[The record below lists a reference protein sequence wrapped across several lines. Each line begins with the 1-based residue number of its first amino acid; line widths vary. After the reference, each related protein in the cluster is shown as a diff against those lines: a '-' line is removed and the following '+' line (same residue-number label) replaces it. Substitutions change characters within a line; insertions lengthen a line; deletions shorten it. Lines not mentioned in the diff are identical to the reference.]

1 MVLIIALGIL
11 LLGGTAAALLLSGKD
26 WTVWDPRQP
35 SEDGLSAPD
44 VGFRRPALAGLRGI
58 AIGMVA
64 GVWTGA
70 LITGPAMRLI
80 MRLLAVTGGAE
91 AQGVLTEA
99 DQVVGSIS
107 LDGTLGLLVFGGVL
121 PGILSGLL
129 YVLFRRWL
137 PGGRV
142 GGLIFGLMHLLIAAT
157 RVDPLR
163 SNNVDFDI
171 VGPGWLAVTTFGLAA
186 VLHGFAIASF
196 ANRYSAELPARPG
209 RAGRITAFAPLALPL
224 LILIPGGPLVVPLTA
239 GLIITILA
247 WQIPPLVTALKST
260 RVLLAGRILGL
271 AVIVGLSPPA
281 IVDLVN
287 IATH

>member
-11 LLGGTAAALLLSGKD
+11 LLGGVAAALLLSGKD
-26 WTVWDPRQP
+26 WTAWDPRRP

-44 VGFRRPALAGLRGI
+44 IGFRRPALAGLRGI

-80 MRLLAVTGGAE
+80 MRLLAVTGGDE

-129 YVLFRRWL
+129 YVLVRRWL

-186 VLHGFAIASF
+186 VLHGFAIVSF
-196 ANRYSAELPARPG
+196 ANRYSAKLPVRAG

-247 WQIPPLVTALKST
+247 WQIPPLVAAAKST
-260 RVLLAGRILGL
+260 RVLVAGRILGL
-271 AVIVGLSPPA
+271 AVIVALSPPA
-281 IVDLVN
+281 IVDLVD